1 MICCKRPGKLVNTIK
16 KYKILL
22 VFIFFFS
29 SKGLAFSPEYEK
41 QMYIGCYGNS
51 KQYLGAD
58 EAKKYCICTINKLS
72 EKFSNKEIDLIF
84 KKKPEEIMKA
94 TEFAAL
100 ECEKIANSK

>member
-1 MICCKRPGKLVNTIK
+1 MICFKRLGKLVNTIK

-22 VFIFFFS
+22 VFILFIS

-58 EAKKYCICTINKLS
+58 GAKNYCICTISKLS
-72 EKFSNKEIDLIF
+72 EKFSDKEMDLIF